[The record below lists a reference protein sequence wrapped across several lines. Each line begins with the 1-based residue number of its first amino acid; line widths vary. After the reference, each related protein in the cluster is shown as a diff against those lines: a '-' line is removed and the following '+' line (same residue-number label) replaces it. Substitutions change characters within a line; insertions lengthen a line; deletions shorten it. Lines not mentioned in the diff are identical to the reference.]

1 MSSSSIR
8 FRAGFLGFLP
18 GIIALIA
25 ALALPNGV
33 CAAADKPVDVEG
45 PVAATGNDGASR
57 PANRTQAANSSQSRK
72 SAKSEK
78 KTEPAKKT
86 SAVKKG
92 AAETVGEPM
101 AAGMMELL
109 RDEIIAGIRNRG
121 ISDRYAR
128 FQGYA
133 IEKLNS
139 SAGRYTGSELAGNCR
154 LKWYD
159 HMMRNMLA
167 APAEAE
173 RFTRDLHMAVRDSDE
188 GLTKV
193 LAIAALKMDLSER
206 KPRTF
211 TPPASAQEA
220 LEVVKQALT
229 EAQVDYC
236 RPWRR

>member
-1 MSSSSIR
+1 M
-8 FRAGFLGFLP
+8 
-18 GIIALIA
+18 
-25 ALALPNGV
+25 
-33 CAAADKPVDVEG
+33 
-45 PVAATGNDGASR
+45 AATGDEGHRGRQTGAGGQLIAIPQVCQVGEKDGSPQR
-57 PANRTQAANSSQSRK
+57 KPAR
-72 SAKSEK
+72 
-78 KTEPAKKT
+78 
-86 SAVKKG
+86 VKKG

-121 ISDRYAR
+121 ISDRFAR

-206 KPRTF
+206 KPPHVHAARF
-211 TPPASAQEA
+211 GPGGVGSG
-220 LEVVKQALT
+220 QAG
-229 EAQVDYC
+229 AD
-236 RPWRR
+236 RGPG